1 MTYKLGSVTIV
12 ILFTLTVLLAL
23 IDIAGNIWWLRL
35 IYLPTYTS
43 LVVFSVCDAK
53 RNNEKI
59 SRMKTKAR
67 KEKIRNQW
75 IAEYQEFYKEMHGRS
90 IKS

>member
-1 MTYKLGSVTIV
+1 MIYKLDSVAIV
-12 ILFTLTVLLAL
+12 ILFTLAVLLAS

-35 IYLPTYTS
+35 IYLPIYI
-43 LVVFSVCDAK
+43 LLAAFSICDAK
-53 RNNEKI
+53 RNNKKI

-67 KEKIRNQW
+67 KEKIHNQW
-75 IAEYQEFYKEMHGRS
+75 IAEYREFYKEVHGTD